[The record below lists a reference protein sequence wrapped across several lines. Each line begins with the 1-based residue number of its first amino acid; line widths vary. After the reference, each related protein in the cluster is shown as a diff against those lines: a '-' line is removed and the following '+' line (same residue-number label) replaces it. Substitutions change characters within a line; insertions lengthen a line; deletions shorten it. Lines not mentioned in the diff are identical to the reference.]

1 MSLRVLSIST
11 LFPSPARPGFGRFV
25 ARQFDALAERGDVEL
40 TVISPI
46 AKPLRGGKLST
57 DQSRRYPV
65 HYLPFG
71 TIPLIGAGFNPAL
84 IRDTA
89 LPLVRSL
96 HETAPFDLVDAQFFF
111 PDGPAAGLIA
121 GELGLPLSIKARGSD
136 INYWGFRSGPALQML
151 AAAKHA
157 KALLAVSTALKTEMS
172 RQGLELGKT
181 SVHYTGLDHGLFRPR
196 PRIEARRELN
206 ELVRFDDAP
215 LLVSVGNLIPLKRHS
230 LTIEALA
237 LLPDARLVIVGI
249 GPEDARLRKLAAKLG
264 VSDRV
269 VMAGS
274 LPPNTIATLLSAANV
289 LVHTSKSEGL
299 ANVWL
304 EALACG
310 TPIVATDV
318 GGAQEVVSTDTAG
331 RLVEPLPDAVAEGIR
346 ELLLHPLLQSEVAA
360 NAQKF
365 SWQTNAAELSAHY
378 HRIAGR

>member
-1 MSLRVLSIST
+1 LRVLSIST
-11 LFPSPARPGFGRFV
+11 LFPSPARTGFGRFV
-25 ARQFDALAERGDVEL
+25 AKQFDALAERGDVEL

-46 AKPLRGGKLST
+46 AKPLRGGKPTT

-84 IRDTA
+84 IRDAA
-89 LPLVRSL
+89 LPLIRSL
-96 HETAPFDLVDAQFFF
+96 HKTAPFDLIDAQFFF

-121 GELGLPLSIKARGSD
+121 GEFGLPLSIKARGSD
-136 INYWGFRSGPALQML
+136 INYWGLRNSPARYML

-157 KALLAVSTALKTEMS
+157 KSLLAVSEALKAEMA

-181 SVHYTGLDHGLFRPR
+181 AVHYTGLDHGLFHPR
-196 PRIEARRELN
+196 PRTEARKELA
-206 ELVRFDDAP
+206 ELVQFDDPP
-215 LLVSVGNLIPLKRHS
+215 LLVSVGNLIPLKRHN
-230 LTIEALA
+230 LAIEALA
-237 LLPDARLVIVGI
+237 LLPEARLVIAGI
-249 GPEDARLRKLAAKLG
+249 GPEDARLRRLAAKLG

-274 LPPNTIATLLSAANV
+274 LSPNRIATLLSAANV
-289 LVHTSKSEGL
+289 LVHTSKNEGL

-310 TPIVATDV
+310 TPVVATDV
-318 GGAQEVVSTDTAG
+318 GGAQEVVNADTAG
-331 RLVEPLPDAVAEGIR
+331 RLVEPWPVAVAAGIR
-346 ELLLHPLLQSEVAA
+346 ELLLNPLSQSEVAA

-365 SWQTNAAELSAHY
+365 SWEANAAELSAHY